1 MTNTTT
7 NTKVLNVKNI
17 IVANTLMEKLIDF
30 IRENKDD
37 FTGDIYKNKHCYVME
52 DRAACLQARSI
63 WTTIALLTDIY
74 PDTFSGDWK
83 MAELW
88 ESCGL
93 EGQID
98 SNDFDLFMWGE
109 LC

>member
-30 IRENKDD
+30 IRENKEC
-37 FTGDIYKNKHCYVME
+37 FTGEIKDHKYIME
-52 DRAACLQARSI
+52 DDLTCVQARSI
-63 WTTIALLTDIY
+63 WTTIALLGNLS
-74 PDTFSGDWK
+74 PDTYTGDMK
-83 MAELW
+83 MMELW
-88 ESCGL
+88 DSCGL
-93 EGQID
+93 QQADE
-98 SNDFDLFMWGE
+98 NEFDLFMWSD

>member
-30 IRENKDD
+30 IRENKEC
-37 FTGDIYKNKHCYVME
+37 FTGEINKETHEYVME
-52 DRAACLQARSI
+52 NDNVCVQVRSI
-63 WTTIALLTDIY
+63 WTTIALLTDIS
-74 PDTFSGDWK
+74 PDTYAGDWK
-83 MAELW
+83 MSELW
-88 ESCGL
+88 EACGL
-93 EGQID
+93 EKQID

>member
-17 IVANTLMEKLIDF
+17 VVANTLMEKLIDF
-30 IRENKDD
+30 IRENKEC
-37 FTGDIYKNKHCYVME
+37 FTGEIKDHKYIMGDDLTCV
-52 DRAACLQARSI
+52 QARSI